1 MTEKPVQPP
10 LEEKVTD
17 PETGIEHSNWEFI
30 KDPPTEAQVKA
41 LLATIPDVHGIRL
54 LDYYEFVQAL
64 PANKKIKVQHPTNP
78 RVKVDEYIDNWVLYV
93 SVAGR
98 QAMLNAA
105 QAKNDWRVDYD
116 PEPNS
121 PVGAPGF
128 LSMEQRIVYREYIR
142 IWQYLPDEDEP
153 KLLGVRPGQA
163 WVPFSGG
170 SQAAG
175 SNPYEKVE
183 TAARGRALGA
193 WGFGVI
199 PGSGIASL
207 EEMQGVQANLSGIQ
221 QEQAQHGTTGP
232 DVGRSTRK
240 PREDMIEELY
250 AEIETLRQATNDTE
264 AGMVAKVG
272 FYLSK
277 TLGARGVYDEV
288 DGIIHW
294 DQVKDGHLVLLTNFI
309 RQKNVDIKAK
319 LV

>member
-1 MTEKPVQPP
+1 MTEQQQQPVA
-10 LEEKVTD
+10 EKVTD
-17 PETGIEHSNWEFI
+17 AETGIEHSNWEFI
-30 KDPPTEAQVKA
+30 KEPPTTEQVRQLINTVPA
-41 LLATIPDVHGIRL
+41 VHGIKL
-54 LDYYEFVQAL
+54 IDYFDFVQAL
-64 PANKKIKVQHPTNP
+64 PARKKVQVPHPTNP
-78 RVKVDEYIDNWVLYV
+78 RLKVEEYIDNWVLYV

-105 QAKNDWRVDYD
+105 QELNGWRVDYE

-128 LSMEQRIVYREYIR
+128 LSLETRIVYREYVK
-142 IWQYLPDEDEP
+142 IWKYTETGPAEGLF
-153 KLLGVRPGQA
+153 LGSRPGQA
-163 WVPFSGG
+163 WVPYTGG

-207 EEMQGVQANLSGIQ
+207 EEMQGVQQNREAIDK
-221 QEQAQHGTTGP
+221 ETGTTGP

-240 PREDMIEELY
+240 SREGMLEELKT
-250 AEIETLRQATNDTE
+250 EIEALRQATNDTDD
-264 AGMVAKVG
+264 GMVAKVG
-272 FYLSK
+272 FYLAK
-277 TLGARGVYDEV
+277 TLGARGVYDDV
-288 DGIIHW
+288 DGLIHW

-309 RQKNVDIKAK
+309 RQKNVEIKGR